1 MPSEPMGPPAPAAPV
16 GPSTQEQSLVDQG
29 QTAGSVTRNLT
40 EIPFSLGGLV
50 FPVPPRA
57 MQVKQA
63 VKIDEVKIPKKSGSI
78 RQPTGYESAEITV
91 DLELVPE
98 ESLDGTII
106 TAPIERLRPLQKL
119 FRDGRASLPKPVEI
133 ISPLTDLFGIRQV
146 LIQELTSDEDG
157 ESNWIPVHLVL
168 VEYESIKT
176 QLEHQAAS
184 AAASTAAGQEGADT
198 IQANGALDRQL
209 GYVRDQFNA
218 GLQEGST
225 GEAPGDDLDDPGYED
240 GDG

>member
-1 MPSEPMGPPAPAAPV
+1 MPSEPMGPPAPAQA
-16 GPSTQEQSLVDQG
+16 GPPTQEQTLADQG
-29 QTAGSVTRNLT
+29 QAAGSVTRNLT
-40 EIPFSLGGLV
+40 EIPFSIGGLV

-63 VKIDEVKIPKKSGSI
+63 IKIDEVKIPKKSGSI
-78 RQPTGYESAEITV
+78 RQPTGYESSEITV

-98 ESLDGTII
+98 ESLDGTLI
-106 TAPIERLRPLQKL
+106 TTPIERLRPLQRL

-146 LIQELTSDEDG
+146 LIQELTADEDG

-184 AAASTAAGQEGADT
+184 AGASDDAAAQGAEAIEGDE
-198 IQANGALDRQL
+198 NLDRNL

-218 GLQEGST
+218 GLDEGTT
-225 GEAPGDDLDDPGYED
+225 GEAPADDLDDPGTED

>member
-1 MPSEPMGPPAPAAPV
+1 MGPPAPPIRLSPV
-16 GPSTQEQSLVDQG
+16 SAQEQDFVDQG
-29 QTAGSVTRNLT
+29 QAAGSVTRNLT
-40 EIPFSLGGLV
+40 QIPFSIGGLV

-57 MQVKQA
+57 MQVKQSI
-63 VKIDEVKIPKKSGSI
+63 KIDEVKIPKKSGSI
-78 RQPTGYESAEITV
+78 RQPTGYESSEITV

-98 ESLDGTII
+98 ESLDGTLI
-106 TAPIERLRPLQKL
+106 TTPIERLRPLQKL

-176 QLEHQAAS
+176 QLEHQAAAAGAS
-184 AAASTAAGQEGADT
+184 DDAAAQGVEEIEGDE
-198 IQANGALDRQL
+198 NLDRNL
-209 GYVRDQFNA
+209 GYVRDQFNE
-218 GLQEGST
+218 GMVEGS
-225 GEAPGDDLDDPGYED
+225 GGGPADDLDDPGYED
-240 GDG
+240 GD

>member
-1 MPSEPMGPPAPAAPV
+1 MGPPAPPISLSPV
-16 GPSTQEQSLVDQG
+16 SAQEQDFIDQG
-29 QTAGSVTRNLT
+29 QAAGSVTRNLT
-40 EIPFSLGGLV
+40 QIPFSIGGLI

-57 MQVKQA
+57 MQVKQSI
-63 VKIDEVKIPKKSGSI
+63 KIDEVKIPKKSGSI
-78 RQPTGYESAEITV
+78 RQPTGYESSEITV

-98 ESLDGTII
+98 ESLDGTLL
-106 TAPIERLRPLQKL
+106 TTPIERLRPLQKL

-146 LIQELTSDEDG
+146 LIQELTADEDG

-176 QLEHQAAS
+176 QLEHAAATSAAS
-184 AAASTAAGQEGADT
+184 AAAADESAEAIEGDE
-198 IQANGALDRQL
+198 NLDRNL
-209 GYVRDQFNA
+209 GYVRDQFNDGMA
-218 GLQEGST
+218 EGS
-225 GEAPGDDLDDPGYED
+225 GEAPGDDLDDPGTED

>member
-1 MPSEPMGPPAPAAPV
+1 MGPPAPPIRLSPV
-16 GPSTQEQSLVDQG
+16 SAQEQDFVDQG
-29 QTAGSVTRNLT
+29 QAAGSVTRNLT
-40 EIPFSLGGLV
+40 QIPFSIGGLI

-57 MQVKQA
+57 MQVKQSI
-63 VKIDEVKIPKKSGSI
+63 KIDEVKIPKKSGSI
-78 RQPTGYESAEITV
+78 RQPTGYESSEITV

-98 ESLDGTII
+98 ESLDGTLI
-106 TAPIERLRPLQKL
+106 TTPIERLRPLQKL

-146 LIQELTSDEDG
+146 LIQELTADEDG

-176 QLEHQAAS
+176 QLEHAAATSAAS
-184 AAASTAAGQEGADT
+184 AAAADESAEAIEGDE
-198 IQANGALDRQL
+198 NLDRNL
-209 GYVRDQFNA
+209 GYVRDQFNDGMA
-218 GLQEGST
+218 EGS

>member
-1 MPSEPMGPPAPAAPV
+1 MPSSLMGPPAPPV
-16 GPSTQEQSLVDQG
+16 SLASIASQEQDFVQQG
-29 QTAGSVTRNLT
+29 QAAGSVTRNLT

-63 VKIDEVKIPKKSGSI
+63 IKIDEVKIPKKSGSI
-78 RQPTGYESAEITV
+78 RQPTGYESTEITV

-98 ESLDGTII
+98 ESLDGTLI
-106 TAPIERLRPLQKL
+106 TTPLDRLRPLQKL

-146 LIQELTSDEDG
+146 LIQELAADEDG

-168 VEYESIKT
+168 VEFESIKT

-184 AAASTAAGQEGADT
+184 AGASDDAAAQGAEAIEGDE
-198 IQANGALDRQL
+198 NLDRNL
-209 GYVRDQFNA
+209 GYVRDQFND
-218 GLQEGST
+218 GLAEGS
-225 GEAPGDDLDDPGYED
+225 GEAPGDDMDDPGYED
-240 GDG
+240 GD